1 MNKSKSAYSNL
12 RAALLL
18 FTLWRQNCYKIF
30 KLLQNMYISK
40 EYHTSLKVYRN
51 LPFIIK
57 LLKNPLR
64 HIFLYQMTSERSWRD
79 LFWHIWAGTLAS
91 SPQTGGGT
99 LTLHSAASP
108 SCCCRSYHLWCH
120 GLGKKC
126 CGYFSLIFLVHWHWP
141 AIIILLFMDTPRS
154 PHLLVGS
161 FPEKR
166 HFLAPATS
174 ISVESKYVSSIFFL
188 IQCPVL
194 EYAELEPGP
203 KPSPPVTWGNFRK
216 MYIFKEYEDR
226 SKQN

>member
-1 MNKSKSAYSNL
+1 
-12 RAALLL
+12 
-18 FTLWRQNCYKIF
+18 
-30 KLLQNMYISK
+30 
-40 EYHTSLKVYRN
+40 
-51 LPFIIK
+51 
-57 LLKNPLR
+57 
-64 HIFLYQMTSERSWRD
+64 MTSAHSWRD
-79 LFWHIWAGTLAS
+79 LFWHVSAGTLAS

-99 LTLHSAASP
+99 PTLHSAASP

-188 IQCPVL
+188 IQCPVF

>member
-1 MNKSKSAYSNL
+1 MAWSLLAYLSRDTCLQSSDWGRNSNTSFSGVPF
-12 RAALLL
+12 LLL
-18 FTLWRQNCYKIF
+18 PELPPLMSWIRQKMLWVFQFNIF
-30 KLLQNMYISK
+30 
-40 EYHTSLKVYRN
+40 
-51 LPFIIK
+51 
-57 LLKNPLR
+57 
-64 HIFLYQMTSERSWRD
+64 
-79 LFWHIWAGTLAS
+79 GTL
-91 SPQTGGGT
+91 
-99 LTLHSAASP
+99 
-108 SCCCRSYHLWCH
+108 
-120 GLGKKC
+120 
-126 CGYFSLIFLVHWHWP
+126 WHWP

-188 IQCPVL
+188 IQCPVF

>member
-30 KLLQNMYISK
+30 KLLQNMHISK

-79 LFWHIWAGTLAS
+79 LFWQIWAGTLAS

-99 LTLHSAASP
+99 QTLHSAVFP

-126 CGYFSLIFLVHWHWP
+126 CGYFSLIFLVHSDTDP
-141 AIIILLFMDTPRS
+141 QLLFCCLWTPLEVPIYS
-154 PHLLVGS
+154 SEAFQKNAISWLQPQV
-161 FPEKR
+161 
-166 HFLAPATS
+166 FL
-174 ISVESKYVSSIFFL
+174 
-188 IQCPVL
+188 
-194 EYAELEPGP
+194 
-203 KPSPPVTWGNFRK
+203 
-216 MYIFKEYEDR
+216 
-226 SKQN
+226 

>member
-30 KLLQNMYISK
+30 KLLQNMHISK

-79 LFWHIWAGTLAS
+79 LFWQIWAGTLAS

-99 LTLHSAASP
+99 PTLHSAASP